1 MDPGWLQWFGIF
13 IIKKIQLKFGVGMME
28 QARKRRN
35 YRYIFL
41 DNLQREGGV
50 TSDGLTSHGRG
61 VTVVLV
67 ISRSRNKDSRLL
79 VDYCL
84 TNSFLGKFCDY
95 CNLSLFTAS
104 V

>member
-41 DNLQREGGV
+41 DNLQREGGGHV
-50 TSDGLTSHGRG
+50 RWTDIPWEGGDSSSSHF
-61 VTVVLV
+61 TLQ
-67 ISRSRNKDSRLL
+67 K
-79 VDYCL
+79 
-84 TNSFLGKFCDY
+84 LG
-95 CNLSLFTAS
+95 
-104 V
+104 